1 MAFLSNEE
9 KFFWAKNLPSTEC
22 ISPGFYIPQTIHRK
36 MKNSF
41 VPFGSGV
48 NKSIKVEF
56 NNIPLNHSKNIYFFN
71 SEKRG
76 FSDFQKNTYNKKKI
90 RIINHSENEK
100 DLKDNLIITNLG
112 KYKC

>member
-9 KFFWAKNLPSTEC
+9 KFFWAKNLPSTEY

-48 NKSIKVEF
+48 EKRAKEKISK
-56 NNIPLNHSKNIYFFN
+56 IPLNHSKNI
-71 SEKRG
+71 
-76 FSDFQKNTYNKKKI
+76 
-90 RIINHSENEK
+90 
-100 DLKDNLIITNLG
+100 NLIFITF
-112 KYKC
+112 Y

>member
-48 NKSIKVEF
+48 DKSTKVEF
-56 NNIPLNHSKNIYFFN
+56 NNIPLNHSKNIYFLIQRK
-71 SEKRG
+71 E
-76 FSDFQKNTYNKKKI
+76 DFQISKKTHII
-90 RIINHSENEK
+90 RK
-100 DLKDNLIITNLG
+100 K
-112 KYKC
+112 